1 MLALPRIAAVQS
13 GTGASNRIARS
24 GKPHAPVNESFVK
37 LLAGL
42 RSTKA
47 EPKPTAT
54 ADKVSSNAAASRGSR
69 VEARKNAGRRPAKTG
84 SGTDPLAQA
93 KQTGPI
99 QESTRAAVSTAV
111 PAVKTTGAP
120 VVKGDDK
127 PVSKADKTR
136 GGNLAADGIDAG
148 VIAVA
153 ARAATLSAADKG
165 AVLRPQAGAPGSATR
180 GEREGA
186 GIEMVGTRT
195 ETDRNGTRVTVMDMR
210 MKAAKDNAGRHGAAQ
225 SRSEGDAT
233 ADATKRDVSRADA
246 DTSFAGRLV
255 TRTGGEADKSVTL
268 TGETPVA
275 SPRSFSD
282 ALASRLQTGASDIV
296 RSAQIV
302 LQHGDSGII
311 RLRLDPDSLGGV
323 KIELKMTEKQ
333 ISGKIIVESDIAGEA
348 FRSSLDALK
357 DAFAESGFETTAL
370 EVEVRNDMASGTE
383 NGNGD
388 RARGDSDGPYW
399 SRSLRELDA
408 AVPVL
413 ASAGRDGLLD
423 VLV

>member
-1 MLALPRIAAVQS
+1 MLALPRIAAAQS
-13 GTGASNRIARS
+13 GTGASSRVARF
-24 GKPHAPVNESFVK
+24 GKPLAPVNESFVK

-42 RSTKA
+42 RSMKA
-47 EPKPTAT
+47 EPAPNAN
-54 ADKVSSNAAASRGSR
+54 ADKASTNVSVSKESPL
-69 VEARKNAGRRPAKTG
+69 EALKTTGRRPVKTG
-84 SGTDPLAQA
+84 AEADPLAQA
-93 KQTGPI
+93 RQTGTN
-99 QESTRAAVSTAV
+99 QESNRLAVSTAT
-111 PAVKTTGAP
+111 PAVKTSAAP
-120 VVKGDDK
+120 VAKGDDK
-127 PVSKADKTR
+127 PVAKAEKPR
-136 GGNLAADGIDAG
+136 AGNPAADGIDAG
-148 VIAVA
+148 VIAAA
-153 ARAATLSAADKG
+153 ARAAALSAVDKG
-165 AVLRPQAGAPGSATR
+165 AALRPQAGASGSGIR

-195 ETDRNGTRVTVMDMR
+195 ETDRNGTKVTVMDMR

-225 SRSEGDAT
+225 SRPERESS
-233 ADATKRDVSRADA
+233 ADAAKLDVSRVDA

-255 TRTGGEADKSVTL
+255 TGTGGEADKSVTL
-268 TGETPVA
+268 TRESPAA
-275 SPRSFSD
+275 SPQSFAD
-282 ALASRLQTGASDIV
+282 ALASRLQTGAADIV